1 MTSVYGPVQAGVPGP
16 EIVKFT
22 GLFAAMHIIGGQ
34 IGLPLVVAGMLFSKE
49 IRRRRPWILI
59 NFCLSWIVFS
69 IIFCLLIYAGHE
81 SEAISATPLC
91 YTQAVMIHGAVPLT
105 VTTTAS
111 LVLQLWLG
119 LRFPEGFTRNATVRT
134 AVTTAMLVLP
144 WVAFL
149 IFTLVS
155 IVIAVEQPVLVNNT
169 ASYYCTI
176 RFQPLLFTVPTYAA
190 IVIVFAVAFEI
201 AIIVMIL
208 KRWKSMRNLR
218 VTNPASFSMLVRI
231 IIFTLY
237 GFVSLG
243 ACIAFI
249 SSVQNA
255 APYLIEASL
264 PLAVFIVFGIRKDIA
279 LAYCFWRKPS
289 FGSESATTTEG
300 FHRISTPT
308 KELELDD
315 DAPPPVPPKDDMA

>member
-1 MTSVYGPVQAGVPGP
+1 
-16 EIVKFT
+16 
-22 GLFAAMHIIGGQ
+22 
-34 IGLPLVVAGMLFSKE
+34 
-49 IRRRRPWILI
+49 
-59 NFCLSWIVFS
+59 
-69 IIFCLLIYAGHE
+69 
-81 SEAISATPLC
+81 
-91 YTQAVMIHGAVPLT
+91 
-105 VTTTAS
+105 
-111 LVLQLWLG
+111 
-119 LRFPEGFTRNATVRT
+119 
-134 AVTTAMLVLP
+134 MLVLP

-190 IVIVFAVAFEI
+190 IVIVFAVGFEI

-264 PLAVFIVFGIRKDIA
+264 PLAVFVVFGIRKDIV

-289 FGSESATTTEG
+289 FGSESAITTEG
-300 FHRISTPT
+300 FRQLSTPT

-315 DAPPPVPPKDDMA
+315 EAPPPVPPKDDMA